1 MARVQL
7 HPDAE
12 KRTYLRAGQYG
23 PGLPHEAE
31 CEVTDYQFPA
41 DEPPRYRPDD
51 PAENW
56 AFIRIRV
63 NSVEFGSGVIF
74 HHEPIAEYSGSKLGP
89 WLVAMGVPCDGVGY
103 EHDTDQV
110 VGRQVAVE
118 VGDPREDK
126 KEAGKFYT
134 GNLLQIFGV

>member
-23 PGLPHEAE
+23 PNLQHEAE
-31 CEVTDYQFPA
+31 CEIVEYQFPA

-56 AFIRIRV
+56 CHLRIRV
-63 NSVEFGSGVIF
+63 NSKEFGPAMIF
-74 HHEPIAEYSGSKLGP
+74 HHEPISAYSGSRLGQ
-89 WLVAMGVPCDGVGY
+89 WLAAIGVPVEGAGF

-110 VGRQVAVE
+110 VGRMVGVE
-118 VGDPREDK
+118 VGDPREDRDEK
-126 KEAGKFYT
+126 GKWYT
-134 GNLLQIFGV
+134 GNLLQIIGI